1 MRIGQVRD
9 AAGNSHFATSRLFAC
24 DAIAVA
30 VALAVGIVERSV
42 CLKVGYALAAVSGS
56 VPGARAANSVRIVAV
71 KACAISIILGSSA
84 NLGPLPRCGLRLSRL
99 VFGLA
104 DRSVASQIALS
115 PTPFAYRILVTVSS
129 VVNGIQPEAHWPT
142 LYVASG
148 ENFFLSAVRGE
159 LGSIVFEPARIDHGS
174 QLIRVLLP
182 WGSGGRLLTHTFAS
196 M

>member
-1 MRIGQVRD
+1 M
-9 AAGNSHFATSRLFAC
+9 
-24 DAIAVA
+24 
-30 VALAVGIVERSV
+30 
-42 CLKVGYALAAVSGS
+42 
-56 VPGARAANSVRIVAV
+56 
-71 KACAISIILGSSA
+71 
-84 NLGPLPRCGLRLSRL
+84 
-99 VFGLA
+99 
-104 DRSVASQIALS
+104 
-115 PTPFAYRILVTVSS
+115 TVSS

-196 M
+196 MRTRDPSCVIRLTVILKCLKVALLPLDCAGWPLFLVVGDGVG